1 MVSFEGV
8 APSGFTML
16 QWMAPHPGVYEQ
28 HTLNPL
34 GYLKRK
40 RGDEV
45 GVKGMEC
52 IEETS
57 APGLLECCLLPPV

>member
-45 GVKGMEC
+45 GVKGWRNGRGEG
-52 IEETS
+52 ENKYD
-57 APGLLECCLLPPV
+57 